1 MTKNKLMSNAG
12 KSSANVVKKAV
23 GSVEDAVQEAAKDFR
38 KDSKKEIDKK
48 YEKNVN
54 ELKNKLNVT
63 IFQFFSLEF
72 RFKVD
77 FSVSTD

>member
-38 KDSKKEIDKK
+38 TDSKKEIDKK
-48 YEKNVN
+48 YEKNVT
-54 ELKNKLNVT
+54 EK
-63 IFQFFSLEF
+63 
-72 RFKVD
+72 
-77 FSVSTD
+77 